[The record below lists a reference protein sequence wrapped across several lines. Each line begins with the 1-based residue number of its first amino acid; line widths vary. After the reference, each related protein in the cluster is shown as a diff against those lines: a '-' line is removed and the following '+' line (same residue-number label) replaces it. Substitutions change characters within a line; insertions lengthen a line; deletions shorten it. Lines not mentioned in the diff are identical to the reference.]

1 MTETGVPSHVSARDL
16 GRLLDSLRRKR
27 PLVQCVTNLVSMD
40 VTANVLLA
48 LGASPAMVH
57 APEESGEF
65 IGLADSLVCNIGTLS
80 QAWLDSLETAAAAA
94 AAKGRPWAL
103 DPVGVGATQF
113 RNAAVERLLVH
124 RPTAIRGNASE
135 IIAMARNAG
144 LTEQVASSKGVDG
157 FDSGD
162 DALTLSR
169 RLAQRHRCV
178 VAATG
183 AVDIVTDG
191 SRVAKLS
198 NGSPL
203 MARVTA
209 LGCALSAVVAAFL
222 AVTDDSFE
230 AVVAALAVYG
240 VAGDMA
246 AAGALR
252 PGSFRVAFIDALD
265 AIGAQDLMRAK
276 ID

>member
-1 MTETGVPSHVSARDL
+1 MRSTPLSTDDL
-16 GRLLDSLRRKR
+16 GRLLAALRSRR

-57 APEESGEF
+57 AVEESAEF
-65 IGLADSLVCNIGTLS
+65 IGVADALVCNTGTLS
-80 QAWLDSLETAAAAA
+80 RDGLDGLEAAASAA
-94 AAKGRPWAL
+94 LARGKPWTL
-103 DPVGVGATQF
+103 DPVGVGATRF
-113 RNAAVERLLVH
+113 RSAAVERLLRH
-124 RPTAIRGNASE
+124 RPAVIRGNASE
-135 IIAMARNAG
+135 IVIMARNAG
-144 LTEQVASSKGVDG
+144 LTEQVARPKGVDG
-157 FDSGD
+157 LDNAE
-162 DALTLSR
+162 DAVALCVS
-169 RLAQRHRCV
+169 LAELNRCV

-191 SRVAKLS
+191 RRLVRLS

-203 MARVTA
+203 MARITA

-222 AVTDDSFE
+222 AVTDDAF
-230 AVVAALAVYG
+230 AATVAALAVYG

-246 AAGALR
+246 AASADR

-265 AIGAQDLMRAK
+265 AIGAEDLARARL
-276 ID
+276 D